1 VINNAENVIFLVA
14 GKEKKDTLS
23 AVLEGKRDYPAA
35 LVKPI
40 HGKLIWIVDREAGD
54 SRKATAPRFYK

>member
-1 VINNAENVIFLVA
+1 MFLVA

-35 LVKPI
+35 LVRPVRGKP
-40 HGKLIWIVDREAGD
+40 IWIVDREAKG
-54 SRKATAPRFYK
+54 S